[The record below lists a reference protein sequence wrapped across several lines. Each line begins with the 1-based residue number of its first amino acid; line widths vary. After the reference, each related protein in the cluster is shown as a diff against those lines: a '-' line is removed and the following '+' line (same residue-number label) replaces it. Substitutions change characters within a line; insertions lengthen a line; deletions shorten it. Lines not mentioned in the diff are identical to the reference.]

1 MGETIDKTK
10 GKIKQAVSDLTGNE
24 RLKREGR
31 TQGQV
36 EVTVKNAKRAVH
48 GRIRNWHRCSTK

>member
-1 MGETIDKTK
+1 MGEPIDKTK
-10 GKIKQAVSDLTGNE
+10 GKMSDLTGNE

-36 EVTVKNAKRAVH
+36 EVTVKNAKRAVN

>member
-10 GKIKQAVSDLTGNE
+10 GKIRQAVGDLTGNK

-36 EVTVKNAKRAVH
+36 EVTVKNAKRAVN
-48 GRIRNWHRCSTK
+48 GRIRN

>member
-1 MGETIDKTK
+1 MHQGRQTRAKVIHKTK
-10 GKIKQAVSDLTGNE
+10 GKIKQAVAGLTGNK

-36 EVTVKNAKRAVH
+36 E
-48 GRIRNWHRCSTK
+48 G